1 MTNNRIVCQL
11 VAKST
16 QKIDG
21 KVKITRGGIMVD
33 GTFLPMNVVQF
44 VINNTV
50 FYTKG
55 SVLGDIES
63 VEEKNGFTTYHLAG
77 NITVTVIAN
86 DSTYVVMPRVTAPA
100 EVEDDEEEVEEDSED
115 EEIED
120 EDAEEEEESEDD
132 EEEDEESEDEEEE
145 EEEEESDEEEDDEDL
160 EDDEESE
167 DEEEDEE
174 SEDDDEEYDEDDEED
189 EDEESDEEEDDD
201 EFNL

>member
-86 DSTYVVMPRVTAPA
+86 DSTYVVMPKVTAPA
-100 EVEDDEEEVEEDSED
+100 EVE
-115 EEIED
+115 
-120 EDAEEEEESEDD
+120 
-132 EEEDEESEDEEEE
+132 
-145 EEEEESDEEEDDEDL
+145 
-160 EDDEESE
+160 
-167 DEEEDEE
+167 
-174 SEDDDEEYDEDDEED
+174 DDEEYDEDDEED